1 MTTFPG
7 YGTGELREAA
17 EICAAGRRKLL
28 ADYAKGGTAPTFQL
42 EQMPET

>member
-7 YGTGELREAA
+7 YGTGQLR
-17 EICAAGRRKLL
+17 EICAAGGRKLL